1 MNELSVIRKKIITL
15 SGRPLCMLDR
25 DVAELYETETKRIN
39 QAVRRNPERFPEDF
53 CFQLTEEEVQKLSF
67 EVPDWNLKT
76 GEVTA
81 DYDQLEVTDCD
92 LKNGGHGG
100 RRYRPFVFT
109 REGCNMLCAV
119 LSTPIAIR
127 RSIQIMRAFSTMER
141 MRFEGQDAMPSP
153 MLPNGWQM
161 YELRMIYGPEKARTI
176 MADLYGVGVERYR
189 TEITPHERHV
199 ISFQNPN
206 VGARNHMIWE
216 LATKRGVSKTKLA
229 GIAGFSRNSISEIC
243 KKVERI
249 HTKALSR
256 H

>member
-1 MNELSVIRKKIITL
+1 MNELTVISKKIITL
-15 SGRPLCMLDR
+15 PGRPLCMLDR

-53 CFQLTEEEVQKLSF
+53 CFQLTEEEAVQLVPNWNRFK
-67 EVPDWNLKT
+67 EVVTDWNHLEPVTGCDRFNTLKHSS
-76 GEVTA
+76 V
-81 DYDQLEVTDCD
+81 L
-92 LKNGGHGG
+92 
-100 RRYRPFVFT
+100 PFAFT

-127 RSIQIMRAFSTMER
+127 RSIQIMRAFSAMER

-161 YELRMIYGPEKARTI
+161 YELRMIYGPEKARKI
-176 MADLYGVGVERYR
+176 MADLYGVGVEKYR
-189 TEITPHERHV
+189 TDITPHERNV

-229 GIAGFSRNSISEIC
+229 DIAGFSRNSITEIC
-243 KKVERI
+243 KKIERI
-249 HTKALSR
+249 HTKALSDNTR
-256 H
+256 

>member
-1 MNELSVIRKKIITL
+1 MSELTVISKKIITL
-15 SGRPLCMLDR
+15 PGRPLCMLDR

-39 QAVRRNPERFPEDF
+39 EAVRRNPERFPEDF
-53 CFQLTEEEVQKLSF
+53 YFQLTDEENQEVRFK
-67 EVPDWNLKT
+67 V
-76 GEVTA
+76 A
-81 DYDQLEVTDCD
+81 DCD
-92 LKNGGHGG
+92 LEIDG
-100 RRYRPFVFT
+100 RGRHSKYPVFAFT

-141 MRFEGQDAMPSP
+141 MRVEGQDAMPSP

-206 VGARNHMIWE
+206 VGARNHMIWA

-249 HTKALSR
+249 HTKALSK